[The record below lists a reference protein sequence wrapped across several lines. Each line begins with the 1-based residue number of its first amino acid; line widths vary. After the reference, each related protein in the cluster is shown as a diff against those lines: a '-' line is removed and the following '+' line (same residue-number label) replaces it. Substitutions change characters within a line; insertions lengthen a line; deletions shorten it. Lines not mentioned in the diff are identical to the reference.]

1 MTVENLRQAVIHAR
15 QKIGSSER
23 QTCKTLG
30 IARSTQRYKAA
41 KSKDDDDDSLRLALI
56 RLAKLYGRYGYRKI
70 AELLRIEG
78 WTVNHKKV
86 ERLWR
91 EEGLQLPRR
100 HKKRKRL
107 YHKDSSVIRLR
118 PKYPNHIWSIDF
130 VHDRLSSGRKY
141 KMLTVIDEYTRE
153 ALCVVAMPKMGSAEV
168 LEALYPLLLKHGKPD
183 FIRSDNG
190 PEFASEG
197 FQTWLKKVGVK
208 PIRIYP
214 GSPWENGYN
223 ERFNGTLRKEV
234 LNAEWFVSI
243 EQAKAVI
250 GKWLRQYNHVRPHQA
265 LGMRPPIPETLAENG
280 T

>member
-1 MTVENLRQAVIHAR
+1 M
-15 QKIGSSER
+15 
-23 QTCKTLG
+23 
-30 IARSTQRYKAA
+30 
-41 KSKDDDDDSLRLALI
+41 
-56 RLAKLYGRYGYRKI
+56 
-70 AELLRIEG
+70 
-78 WTVNHKKV
+78 
-86 ERLWR
+86 
-91 EEGLQLPRR
+91 PRR

-153 ALCVVAMPKMGSAEV
+153 ALCVTAMPSMGSSEV
-168 LEALYPLLLKHGKPD
+168 LEALYPLLLKYGKPE
-183 FIRSDNG
+183 FICSDNG
-190 PEFASEG
+190 PEFASEN
-197 FQTWLKKVGVK
+197 FQSWLNTVGVK

-243 EQAKAVI
+243 DQAKAAI

-265 LGMRPPIPETLAENG
+265 LAMRPPVPETVSDFG